1 MSDGRT
7 YEDLRYPFTPDEL
20 RDLGLQLAA
29 REQDRIDAE
38 AEKKSTNA
46 TFNARIGD
54 LDKEIAELTRKV
66 NTGYEMRPVEVF
78 ALFDTPVIGTKRI
91 VRADKAAGDPE
102 ATLRE
107 EPMTLHE
114 RQSSFGFNFDP
125 EDRDTKR

>member
-1 MSDGRT
+1 MSDRL

-38 AEKKSTNA
+38 AAKKSATA
-46 TFNARIGD
+46 TFNAQIGD

-66 NTGYEMRPVEVF
+66 NTGYEMRPVEVM
-78 ALFDTPVIGTKRI
+78 AVFDTPAIGMKRI
-91 VRADKAAGDPE
+91 VRMDNNE
-102 ATLRE
+102 TLRE

-125 EDRDTKR
+125 NDRDAKR

>member
-1 MSDGRT
+1 MSDGRM

-29 REQDRIDAE
+29 RVQEQIDAE
-38 AEKKSTNA
+38 AAKKSAAA
-46 TFNARIGD
+46 TFSAQIGD

-78 ALFDTPVIGTKRI
+78 ALFDTPVIGMKRI

-125 EDRDTKR
+125 EDKSER